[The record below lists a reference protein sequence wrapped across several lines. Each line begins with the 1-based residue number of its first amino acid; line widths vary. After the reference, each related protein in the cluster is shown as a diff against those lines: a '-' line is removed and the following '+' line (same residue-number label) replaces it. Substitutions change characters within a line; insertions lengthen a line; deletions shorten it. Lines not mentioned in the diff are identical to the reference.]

1 MSQYKINVAQTLES
15 VGAELKIK
23 TKLDL
28 KSPQKEEK
36 EISIIRK
43 DSVGRSACNGCTK
56 KKNI

>member
-36 EISIIRK
+36 EISILK
-43 DSVGRSACNGCTK
+43 VLE
-56 KKNI
+56 